1 MITEENM
8 QFENITYLLGAY
20 FHQDW
25 FYDAPTPE
33 EVIKYFVSRESSEKT
48 LKLKQELTELLLT
61 KGELSQ
67 EVISDRNGYYD
78 PAADELTV
86 REWLESILFLL
97 DSYDK

>member
-1 MITEENM
+1 M

-25 FYDAPTPE
+25 FYDAPTSD

-48 LKLKQELTELLLT
+48 LKLKQELTELLSCG
-61 KGELSQ
+61 GELSQ
-67 EVISDRNGYYD
+67 EFISDRNGYYD

-86 REWLESILFLL
+86 KEWLERILFLL
-97 DSYDK
+97 SSHVK